1 MNRHRQRS
9 SPQPPLVRGAKGGCA
24 IALCLCCIFTVVLLG
39 WFGRADGYGVTAE
52 PPETPSQRLEAIDK
66 PTPERERASLSRGT
80 ASFAEGTNQ
89 ALQAWQLSQSAKSP
103 EDWHR
108 VARHWTSAVS
118 AMTAIPLDAPERA
131 FAQKKVSEY
140 LSNANYA
147 IAQAADSGNRLPYD
161 TFNSPVLDE
170 QFALYRSYVA
180 TVGVPD
186 VLVVGSSR
194 ALQGLDP
201 KVLQYELSR
210 REASNIK
217 VFNFSVNGATAQVVN
232 ALLREFVTRVE
243 KDGTVALPKVVV
255 WADGSRAFNSGRRDR
270 TFDRL
275 VASPGY
281 QQLQNPQ
288 FSPSKGPVSLSI
300 SAIDANGFRVVSD
313 RFDPPVY
320 YQQYPRVSGDYDLD
334 YANFDL
340 GGVQGNALA
349 EAIQF
354 LQSREIPLI
363 LVNLPLTRDY
373 LDPTRFQ
380 YERIFSQFL
389 QEQVAARS
397 GVWVRDLSQQWIDRT
412 DYFADPSHLNRT
424 GAAAVARQLAGD
436 RNLPW

>member
-1 MNRHRQRS
+1 MNGHRQRS
-9 SPQPPLVRGAKGGCA
+9 GFRRIAGA
-24 IALCLCCIFTVVLLG
+24 IALCLCCAFTVVWVG

-52 PPETPSQRLEAIDK
+52 PPEK
-66 PTPERERASLSRGT
+66 PTKTLEESGQATSERETASLSRGT
-80 ASFAEGTNQ
+80 ASFVEGTNQ
-89 ALQAWQLSQSAKSP
+89 ALQAWQLSQSARSP

-118 AMTAIPLDAPERA
+118 AMTEIPLDAPERA

-140 LSNANYA
+140 LSNTRYA
-147 IAQAADSGNRLPYD
+147 LEQAQQSGNRLPYQ
-161 TFNSPVLDE
+161 TFNSPVFDE

-180 TVGVPD
+180 TVGIPD

-201 KVLQYELSR
+201 KMLQYELSR
-210 REASNIK
+210 QLPQSVK
-217 VFNFSVNGATAQVVN
+217 VFNFGVNGATAQVVN
-232 ALLREFVTRVE
+232 TLLREFVTRVE

-255 WADGSRAFNSGRRDR
+255 WADGSRAFNSGRNDR
-270 TFDRL
+270 TFARL
-275 VASPGY
+275 LASPGY
-281 QQLQNPQ
+281 RQLQNPQ
-288 FSPSKGPVSLSI
+288 FSVPQTSISLSI
-300 SAIDANGFRVVSD
+300 ADIDANGFRVVSD

-334 YANFDL
+334 YANFNL

-349 EAIQF
+349 SAIQF
-354 LQSREIPLI
+354 LQSRQIPLV

-373 LDPTRFQ
+373 LDATRFR

-389 QEQVAARS
+389 QDQVAARS
-397 GVWVRDLSQQWIDRT
+397 GVWVRDLSQQWLDRT